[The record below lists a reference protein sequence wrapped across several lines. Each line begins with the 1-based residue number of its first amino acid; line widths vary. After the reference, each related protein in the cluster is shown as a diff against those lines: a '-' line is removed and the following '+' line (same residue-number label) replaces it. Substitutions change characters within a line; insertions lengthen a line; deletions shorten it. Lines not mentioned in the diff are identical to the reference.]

1 MVEACDKVIAE
12 GYTLVSNFDELWQP
26 DKKFSSESI
35 FEVYYTSDAPN
46 WAYWVLLKEDD
57 GSVTWRRYCTPTHD
71 LVAKFDKEKDTR
83 YASSILWKSVPYDTY
98 WPADSYPLS
107 YKIREKTSNII
118 LMRLADILL
127 LKAEALVE
135 LDRTPEAIR
144 IVNGIRERA
153 GFAPSSDRKSVV

>member
-1 MVEACDKVIAE
+1 MKKIPFSYLVSKNKGIFQATKGAAYALRAKVLATRREKSTRDYTKVVEACDKVIAE

-71 LVAKFDKEKDTR
+71 LVA
-83 YASSILWKSVPYDTY
+83 
-98 WPADSYPLS
+98 
-107 YKIREKTSNII
+107 
-118 LMRLADILL
+118 
-127 LKAEALVE
+127 
-135 LDRTPEAIR
+135 
-144 IVNGIRERA
+144 
-153 GFAPSSDRKSVV
+153 

>member
-1 MVEACDKVIAE
+1 ML
-12 GYTLVSNFDELWQP
+12 YYLYMMLSQP
-26 DKKFSSESI
+26 FCG
-35 FEVYYTSDAPN
+35 SD
-46 WAYWVLLKEDD
+46 
-57 GSVTWRRYCTPTHD
+57 RRYCTPTHD

-153 GFAPSSDRKSVV
+153 GFAPSSLDENMGQARGRLAVENERQLELYMGRSALV

>member
-1 MVEACDKVIAE
+1 
-12 GYTLVSNFDELWQP
+12 LWQP

-83 YASSILWKSVPYDTY
+83 YASVSFGNRFLMNLL
-98 WPADSYPLS
+98 AGDSYPLS
-107 YKIREKTSNII
+107 YKNSREDFQHYSDAIGGYTPVESRSTGRVRPHSGSDSN
-118 LMRLADILL
+118 L
-127 LKAEALVE
+127 
-135 LDRTPEAIR
+135 
-144 IVNGIRERA
+144 
-153 GFAPSSDRKSVV
+153 

>member
-1 MVEACDKVIAE
+1 M
-12 GYTLVSNFDELWQP
+12 
-26 DKKFSSESI
+26 
-35 FEVYYTSDAPN
+35 
-46 WAYWVLLKEDD
+46 
-57 GSVTWRRYCTPTHD
+57 
-71 LVAKFDKEKDTR
+71 VAKFDKEKDTR

-135 LDRTPEAIR
+135 LDRTLEAIR

-153 GFAPSSDRKSVV
+153 GFAPSSLDENMGQARGRLAVENERQLAVRQCERDHYFHAFPTKADECQ